1 MGFDITIILVSFNP
15 DYQVLNKCLS
25 SIPEDVQIIII
36 DNSKN
41 FKKKKLK
48 IF

>member
-25 SIPEDVQIIII
+25 SIPENVKIIII
-36 DNSKN
+36 DN
-41 FKKKKLK
+41 
-48 IF
+48 